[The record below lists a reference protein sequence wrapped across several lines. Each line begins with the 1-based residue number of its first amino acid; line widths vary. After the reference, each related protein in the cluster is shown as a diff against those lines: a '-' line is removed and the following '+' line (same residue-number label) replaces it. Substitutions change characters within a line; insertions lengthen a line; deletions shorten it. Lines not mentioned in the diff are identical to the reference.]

1 MSFLRG
7 KKVKRDT
14 FTKQTENEKAGLAIL
29 DQSKTRQDTL
39 FDPLAEEYAATEA
52 VERTGQTTGIAN
64 ADAQQQVRSSI
75 GTVQASDTAAGNAIQ
90 AGSALIR
97 GIQQGQAMETTKDL
111 SMATD
116 NEKTRDMLQGNT
128 VQGGTQAKGAE
139 TAYQSMEADRQL
151 AKTNALRSVAAS
163 AANQM
168 SANLGDTG
176 NPFKKSFAGFEEG
189 TGLAGKGTVGPFGF
203 GRTPVIAYKP
213 GTNIPVANNSAQTS
227 GKRLQRPPM

>member
-29 DQSKTRQDTL
+29 DKSKTRQDQL

-52 VERTGQTTGIAN
+52 VERKGQTTGIAN
-64 ADAQQQVRSSI
+64 ADAQQNVRSSI
-75 GTVQASDTAAGNAIQ
+75 GTVLASDTAAANAIQ
-90 AGSALIR
+90 AGSALVK
-97 GIQQGQAMETTKDL
+97 GLQQGQAMETTKDL
-111 SMATD
+111 SMATN
-116 NEKTRDMLQGNT
+116 NENIRNMVQGNT

-139 TAYQSMEADRQL
+139 TAYQSSEADRQL
-151 AKTNALRSVAAS
+151 AKTNAMRSVVAS

-168 SANLGDTG
+168 SANMGDTG
-176 NPFKKSFAGFEEG
+176 NAFKKSFAGFEEG

-203 GRTPVIAYKP
+203 GKTPVIAYKP
-213 GTNIPVANNSAQTS
+213 GTNIPVTNQSAQTS